1 MFLSYFHLQ
10 QVFGHREERPYL
22 TTFECSL
29 LERLSAQ
36 MQEQYTAQGQ
46 IRDIEEQ
53 KMPVVR
59 LRLSKIQDDIAFL
72 ERQIETETRGRAAAK
87 RRQDELKGEKEE
99 LGKVI
104 RMAQEGVKV
113 AEVSRMAAV
122 ETAAEIRNDIKELH
136 GISGRAE
143 KDQWIHRRLQKHADE
158 EKLLRAQA
166 EAMFGPNWEKRVTA
180 HFRNRFQSLY
190 YHPDRVIFLPT
201 CCAMMLKPMQL
212 SERGGRL

>member
-1 MFLSYFHLQ
+1 MNFAPHSASRTGAFDE
-10 QVFGHREERPYL
+10 FGPCHGCGTSKTHTDL

-53 KMPVVR
+53 KMPVVQ

-72 ERQIETETRGRAAAK
+72 ERQIETETRGRAEAK
-87 RRQDELKGEKEE
+87 RRQDELKGEKEGLE
-99 LGKVI
+99 KVI

-113 AEVSRMAAV
+113 AKASRMAAM

-143 KDQWIHRRLQKHADE
+143 KDQ
-158 EKLLRAQA
+158 
-166 EAMFGPNWEKRVTA
+166 
-180 HFRNRFQSLY
+180 
-190 YHPDRVIFLPT
+190 
-201 CCAMMLKPMQL
+201 
-212 SERGGRL
+212 